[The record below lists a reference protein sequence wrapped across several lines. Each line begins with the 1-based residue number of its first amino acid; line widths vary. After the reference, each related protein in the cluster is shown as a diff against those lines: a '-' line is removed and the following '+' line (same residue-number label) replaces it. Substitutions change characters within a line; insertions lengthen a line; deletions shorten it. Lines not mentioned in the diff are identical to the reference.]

1 MDRKLFTEVEVAKIA
16 RDNGLGTVRFE
27 MKVAQNTGQLFEVGY
42 VQQSRGRA
50 LFCKSRSHHPG
61 QFYLCNEFDG
71 LGG

>member
-1 MDRKLFTEVEVAKIA
+1 MDRKLFTEGEVTKIA

-27 MKVAQNTGQLFEVGY
+27 MRVAQNTGHLFEVGY

-50 LFCKSRSHHPG
+50 LFCKAQSHHPG